1 MIRFAWRQFRFQA
14 LVVSGLLVAVAVVF
28 LITGPH
34 MADLYGQLKGC
45 RANNDCNYLTTA
57 IATANSKLDN
67 FATAL
72 SLVFPALLG
81 IFWGAPLVAR
91 ELESG
96 TYRLAWS
103 QGVTRSKWIIC
114 KLAVVGAASMIAA
127 GLMSWMLTW
136 WASPIDTVN
145 ANRFG
150 YTDLRHSLHRAGRL
164 RGLRLRRGGITAG
177 VLWRR
182 TLPAMAT
189 TLVVYVAA
197 RLTFNQKLRDH
208 LMTPLHVT
216 SNLSRAGG
224 YGFQMS
230 PQGLQF
236 MASNGSEPNAL
247 VFNIGVLG
255 KHGATVT
262 SQWLATHCPKLLA
275 NAPGLSGDSSVG
287 IKGNATA
294 APSAFNECVH
304 KIAANFH
311 TVLTLQPAS
320 RFWPFQWIEGSMYLT
335 VGVAL
340 CAFSYWW
347 LRRRVA

>member
-1 MIRFAWRQFRFQA
+1 VIRFAWRQFRFQV
-14 LVVSGLLVAVAVVF
+14 LVVTLLLVAVAAVF

-34 MADLYGQLKGC
+34 LAHDFAELKGC
-45 RANNDCNYLTTA
+45 KANGDCNYLDNA
-57 IATANSKLDN
+57 IQNGSNKIDN
-67 FATAL
+67 FSTAL
-72 SLVFPALLG
+72 SLAFPALLG

-103 QGVTRSKWIIC
+103 QGVTRSRWIIS
-114 KLAVVGAASMIAA
+114 KFAVVGLASMIAA

-136 WASPIDTVN
+136 WASPIDTLN

-150 YTDLRHSLHRAGRL
+150 SVVYDTHYLAPIAYAAFAFGV
-164 RGLRLRRGGITAG
+164 GVTAG

-197 RLTFNQKLRDH
+197 RDTFDLQLRSH
-208 LMTPLHVT
+208 LLSTLKVV
-216 SNLSRAGG
+216 SKLSRSGG
-224 YGFQMS
+224 YGFERT
-230 PQGLQF
+230 PNGLHF
-236 MASNGSEPNAL
+236 LVSVGSLPNSL
-247 VFNIGVLG
+247 VLNAVMVG

-262 SQWLATHCPKLLA
+262 SQWLTTNCPKLIG
-275 NAPGLSGDSSVG
+275 PPPSGRTRVGIG
-287 IKGNATA
+287 IKGGGTA
-294 APSAFNECVH
+294 PKSFSQCVD

-311 TVLTLQPAS
+311 QVLTYQPAS
-320 RFWPFQWIEGSMYLT
+320 RFWPFQWIEGSIYLA
-335 VGVAL
+335 VGLAL